1 MKLKRD
7 KPLSHL
13 AFNCKLRPCTLAKL
27 RAETGGDDNIE
38 LHVCD
43 ISSMA
48 GRCRLTPGLN
58 S

>member
-27 RAETGGDDNIE
+27 RAETGGVDNIE

-48 GRCRLTPGLN
+48 GRCRSTPG
-58 S
+58 